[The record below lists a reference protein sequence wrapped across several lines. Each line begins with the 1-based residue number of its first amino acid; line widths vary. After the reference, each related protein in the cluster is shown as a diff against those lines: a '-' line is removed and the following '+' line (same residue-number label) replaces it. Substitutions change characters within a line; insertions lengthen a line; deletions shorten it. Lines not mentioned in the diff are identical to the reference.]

1 MNELK
6 AVWITDYDH
15 RTDKLY
21 KRPGCPDCEEAI
33 GRFRNVY
40 KCYNCGAAVEVEDEE
55 MKAWLV
61 LHEDFSLTLLFGS
74 RDEDNI
80 LFRGELDELAR
91 ICPKF
96 KVMGR
101 TIGCGRKKCVRVL
114 YTRNPVTLEW
124 QLAQKKCTKCGYQ
137 VLV

>member
-61 LHEDFSLTLLFGS
+61 IHEET
-74 RDEDNI
+74 RTETED
-80 LFRGELDELAR
+80 
-91 ICPKF
+91 CPKF